1 MRFGEAFVLA
11 GWLLVVT
18 TAGLALVP
26 WRWHRAFA
34 QRVVPHATRHL
45 RWLGLASL
53 LLAVLVLVA
62 LRASAADRNVAADR
76 AAHASPRGR

>member
-1 MRFGEAFVLA
+1 MRFGDAFVLA

-34 QRVVPHATRHL
+34 QRAVPYATRHL
-45 RWLGLASL
+45 RWLGLACL
-53 LLAVLVLVA
+53 LLAGLVLAA
-62 LRASAADRNVAADR
+62 LRAGAAERGVAADE
-76 AAHASPRGR
+76 AAHASS